1 MSTKTEKFP
10 NHPQDRGFYIRGF
23 FLSYNI
29 YMTARSKKIIQTS
42 IIGIIS
48 NLTLAGFKIFVG
60 FLSNSIAIILDAINN
75 LSDSLSSIVTI
86 IGAHFAGKAP
96 DRRHP
101 MGHGRSEY
109 LSTVIIAIFVLYIG
123 LTALVESIK
132 KIITPVHVDYQT
144 TTIIVVSAAIVVKIF
159 LGLFFRHRGKKLES
173 GSLVA
178 SGIDALFDAAIS
190 LATLVAIVVFLT
202 TKLQVEAYLAACISL
217 FIIYSGVKMM
227 RGAFSI
233 ILGERASTD
242 LTRRIKADIAKID
255 GVNGAFDLIMHDY
268 GAGATLASVNI
279 EVDHA
284 LSASDID
291 GISRNI
297 QKTIRKKYHII
308 ISSVGIYAIDLK
320 DPTTEKLW
328 RTCRDISNEYEHIIE
343 IHGFSVDTK
352 DKTIS
357 FDIVVDFAAS
367 NRRTYYQKFVSEIRA
382 ALPDYSVNVTL
393 DSDISD

>member
-29 YMTARSKKIIQTS
+29 CMTTRSKKIIQTS

-96 DRRHP
+96 DRR
-101 MGHGRSEY
+101 
-109 LSTVIIAIFVLYIG
+109 L
-123 LTALVESIK
+123 
-132 KIITPVHVDYQT
+132 ITPVQVDYQT

-242 LTRRIKADIAKID
+242 LTRRIKADITKID

-291 GISRNI
+291 DISRNI

-382 ALPDYSVNVTL
+382 ALPDYSINVTL